1 MTIEII
7 HTRSEGTL
15 IEGSV
20 KGDGVYEIVRRHGF
34 RYMPSIGQIGIRQSR
49 DRAAKTWYI
58 NAAAAAL
65 REAGFEVNMQIDES
79 DRRSFAE
86 AEADRVERAEGRAE
100 RFSGYADNAA
110 ARSEFAHQ
118 RGHQI
123 ADGIPMGQP
132 VLVGH
137 HSEGRARR
145 DQERMDHAMR
155 TSISESDKAS
165 YWSGRQKAAE
175 GYEQFRKAPRRTLRR
190 IEKLQAD
197 LRRVQKWQR
206 GESAGGFYRDVTNPD
221 TVQEL
226 TIRHEELTE
235 EIAYW
240 EAVIAE
246 AEKNGFKVWS
256 KADFKKGDFVRRGR
270 TWFEVLRVNAKS
282 VTIPHIHNGIGGV
295 VVRASD
301 NKLDGW
307 TWLLTYD
314 EVFGRRSAEEMEAA
328 LAASTTG

>member
-34 RYMPSIGQIGIRQSR
+34 RYFPSIGQLGIRQSR
-49 DRAAKTWYI
+49 DRAAKNWYI

-65 REAGFEVNMQIDES
+65 REAGFEVNVTIDEGN
-79 DRRSFAE
+79 RRSFAE

-110 ARSEFAHQ
+110 SRSDSAYQH
-118 RGHQI
+118 GHQI

-132 VLVGH
+132 ILVGH
-137 HSEGRARR
+137 HSERRARR
-145 DQERMDHAMR
+145 DVERMDHAMR
-155 TSISESDKAS
+155 TSISEGEKAS
-165 YWSGRQKAAE
+165 YWSGRQRAAE

-190 IEKLQAD
+190 IERLQAD
-197 LRRVQKWQR
+197 LRRVQRRQR
-206 GESAGGFYRDVTNPD
+206 EESAEGSGRDVTNPD

-226 TIRHEELTE
+226 VIRHEELTE

-246 AEKNGFKVWS
+246 ATRRTASRCGPRPTSRRVTSSAGARPGS
-256 KADFKKGDFVRRGR
+256 KSCA
-270 TWFEVLRVNAKS
+270 
-282 VTIPHIHNGIGGV
+282 
-295 VVRASD
+295 
-301 NKLDGW
+301 
-307 TWLLTYD
+307 
-314 EVFGRRSAEEMEAA
+314 
-328 LAASTTG
+328 

>member
-1 MTIEII
+1 MRTGI
-7 HTRSEGTL
+7 SEG
-15 IEGSV
+15 
-20 KGDGVYEIVRRHGF
+20 K
-34 RYMPSIGQIGIRQSR
+34 
-49 DRAAKTWYI
+49 
-58 NAAAAAL
+58 
-65 REAGFEVNMQIDES
+65 
-79 DRRSFAE
+79 
-86 AEADRVERAEGRAE
+86 
-100 RFSGYADNAA
+100 
-110 ARSEFAHQ
+110 
-118 RGHQI
+118 
-123 ADGIPMGQP
+123 
-132 VLVGH
+132 
-137 HSEGRARR
+137 
-145 DQERMDHAMR
+145 
-155 TSISESDKAS
+155 KAS

-175 GYEQFRKAPRRTLRR
+175 GYEQFRRAPRRTLRR

-206 GESAGGFYRDVTNPD
+206 GESAGGFHRDITNPD

-256 KADFKKGDFVRRGR
+256 KADFKKGDFVRRGG

-282 VTIPHIHNGIGGV
+282 LTIPHIHNGVGEG

-301 NKLDGW
+301 NKVVDW

-314 EVFGRRSAEEMEAA
+314 EVFGRRSAEEIEAA
-328 LAASTTG
+328 LAAAGTQ

>member
-7 HTRSEGTL
+7 HSRSEGTL
-15 IEGSV
+15 IEGST

-65 REAGFEVNMQIDES
+65 REAGFEVNVTIDES
-79 DRRSFAE
+79 NRRSFAE

-110 ARSEFAHQ
+110 ARSDSAYQH
-118 RGHQI
+118 GHQI

-132 VLVGH
+132 ILVGH
-137 HSEGRARR
+137 HSERRARR
-145 DQERMDHAMR
+145 DVERMDHAMR
-155 TSISESDKAS
+155 TSISEGEKAS
-165 YWSGRQKAAE
+165 YWSGRQRAAE

-190 IEKLQAD
+190 IERLQAD
-197 LRRVQKWQR
+197 LRRVQRRQR
-206 GESAGGFYRDVTNPD
+206 EESAEGSGRDVTN
-221 TVQEL
+221 QEL
-226 TIRHEELTE
+226 VIRHEELTE

-256 KADFKKGDFVRRGR
+256 KADFKKGDFVRRGK

-282 VTIPHIHNGIGGV
+282 VTIPHIHNGIGGG

-328 LAASTTG
+328 LAASTTE